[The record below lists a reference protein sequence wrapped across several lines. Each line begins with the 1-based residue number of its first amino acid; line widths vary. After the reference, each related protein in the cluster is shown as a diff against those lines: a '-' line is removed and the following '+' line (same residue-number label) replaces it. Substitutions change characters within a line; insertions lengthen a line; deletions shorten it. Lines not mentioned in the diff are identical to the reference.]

1 MMVTILRF
9 LLIVNHIVVTYMAM
23 VIFITLLPS
32 LNYWRIDMTEE
43 IYNKAT
49 NLRSLIEKD
58 KKALKSWKEAVDATE
73 ETITL
78 SNGLGYNGYERTSIF
93 RFISFKEL
101 KDMAIERLTKSL
113 EQHKKCMKNYNGGL
127 NYGQKSS

>member
-1 MMVTILRF
+1 
-9 LLIVNHIVVTYMAM
+9 
-23 VIFITLLPS
+23 
-32 LNYWRIDMTEE
+32 MTEE

-49 NLRSLIEKD
+49 CLRSIIEKE
-58 KKALKSWKEAVDATE
+58 KKVLKYWEDAIDATE

-78 SNGLGYNGYERTSIF
+78 SDGLSNWRERTSIF
-93 RFISFKEL
+93 MFISFKEL

-113 EQHKKCMKNYNGGL
+113 EQHQKCIKNYNGGL

>member
-1 MMVTILRF
+1 
-9 LLIVNHIVVTYMAM
+9 
-23 VIFITLLPS
+23 
-32 LNYWRIDMTEE
+32 MTEE

-49 NLRSLIEKD
+49 CLRSIIEKE
-58 KKALKSWKEAVDATE
+58 KKVLKYWEDAIDATE

-78 SNGLGYNGYERTSIF
+78 SDGLSNWRERTSIF
-93 RFISFKEL
+93 MFISFKEL

-113 EQHKKCMKNYNGGL
+113 EQHQKCMKNYNGGL

>member
-1 MMVTILRF
+1 
-9 LLIVNHIVVTYMAM
+9 
-23 VIFITLLPS
+23 
-32 LNYWRIDMTEE
+32 MTEE

-49 NLRSLIEKD
+49 CLRSIIKEEK
-58 KKALKSWKEAVDATE
+58 KVLKYWQDAIDATE

-78 SNGLGYNGYERTSIF
+78 SDGQSCWRERTSIF

-113 EQHKKCMKNYNGGL
+113 EQHKKMYEEL
-127 NYGQKSS
+127 

>member
-1 MMVTILRF
+1 
-9 LLIVNHIVVTYMAM
+9 
-23 VIFITLLPS
+23 
-32 LNYWRIDMTEE
+32 MTEE

-58 KKALKSWKEAVDATE
+58 KKALKYWKEAVDAIE
-73 ETITL
+73 EAIIL
-78 SNGLGYNGYERTSIF
+78 SNGLGSIGYEKTSIF

-113 EQHKKCMKNYNGGL
+113 EQH
-127 NYGQKSS
+127 QKMYEEL